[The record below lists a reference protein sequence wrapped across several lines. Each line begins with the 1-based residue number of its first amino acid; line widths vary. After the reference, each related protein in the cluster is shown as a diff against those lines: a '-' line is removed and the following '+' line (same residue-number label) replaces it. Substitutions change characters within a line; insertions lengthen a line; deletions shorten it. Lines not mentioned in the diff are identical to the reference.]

1 MFNGFLNKKIIPVSI
16 ILSLV
21 LIAIGLAGCSIAN
34 NRNTISG
41 NEDATRTITDMSG
54 REVVIKKEVKSV
66 FSATPIGTVLVY
78 TINPNKLMAKNF
90 KLSELEKKY
99 TVKEYHDL
107 PVLGTYIMG
116 DTANEEEILKLNP
129 DIVLYTGIIN
139 DSWKTE
145 VEKTQERLGIPII
158 MVDGSLKN
166 LKNTYEFLGELL
178 DEKERVKD
186 LGEYCESTIK
196 EAEKIVSKIPE
207 EQKKKVYYAAGEDG
221 LRTYSAENIH
231 SEIINLAGGV
241 NIVNIK
247 AENGYPQVSIE
258 QLLNWNPDIIIA
270 NKLEARGGET
280 NEAIRTKILKNNR
293 MVNLKAV
300 KEKNVYEVPC
310 APFNWVGQPPSVARI
325 LGVKWLGNLLYPNEF
340 DFDIKEEAKE
350 FYKNFYF
357 YTLTDDNLE
366 EIMSNAIPTN

>member
-34 NRNTISG
+34 NKNTISG
-41 NEDATRTITDMSG
+41 NGDATRTITDMSG

-66 FSATPIGTVLVY
+66 FSATPIGTVLIY

-293 MVNLKAV
+293 MANLKAV

-310 APFNWVGQPPSVARI
+310 APFNWFGQPPSVARI

-350 FYKNFYF
+350 FYENFYF